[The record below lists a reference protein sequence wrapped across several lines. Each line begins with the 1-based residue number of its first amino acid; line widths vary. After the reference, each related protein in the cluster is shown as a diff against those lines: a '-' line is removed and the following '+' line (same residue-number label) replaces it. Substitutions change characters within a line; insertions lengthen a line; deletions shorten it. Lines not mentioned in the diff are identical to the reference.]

1 MTRRHAKL
9 AMMTLPAATASLPA
23 LADEPVQLIAPPA
36 PPPVVMSPAACEV
49 WELDRQLALA
59 VEQHDQAAF
68 AALVHE
74 QAVFGSG
81 LHFAGT
87 RGRENIVRDW
97 QGTLAGKTFRLRW
110 RPVVAV
116 IGGDGRT
123 AIVHGFTW
131 NEDTR
136 PDTQVRW
143 KWNSAEYTSV
153 WTRDADGAWRVLFR
167 SDDLDFAAPAEA
179 RDPRLIEQRIE
190 ALPARCPQGTP

>member
-1 MTRRHAKL
+1 MHRRTL
-9 AMMTLPAATASLPA
+9 WWAMASLLSASAGCPA
-23 LADEPVQLIAPPA
+23 LAAEPLELVAPPA
-36 PPPVVMSPAACEV
+36 PPPVFVSPPACEV

-59 VEQHDQAAF
+59 VERHDEAAF

-74 QAVFGSG
+74 QAVFGTAV
-81 LHFAGT
+81 HYAGT

-97 QGTLAGKTFRLRW
+97 QGTLEGTTFRRRW

-123 AIVHGFTW
+123 AIVHGFLW
-131 NEDTR
+131 NEDIR
-136 PDTQVRW
+136 PDTEARW

-167 SDDLDFAAPAEA
+167 NDHLDFSAPPEA
-179 RDPRLIEQRIE
+179 RDARLIQKRIE
-190 ALPARCPQGTP
+190 ALPTRCPQRTP